1 MELSALL
8 AESGHRVRLWEAQD
22 RLGGALHYATLAPR
36 HEMYAAYL
44 DWQVARLA
52 TAGVEVSLGHR
63 ATADDVLAAGA
74 DTVAVATGATPRRPG
89 IVGDD
94 LPHVL
99 DVRDVL
105 AERAIPGRRVLVVSQ
120 DDHVAPLS
128 VADFLS
134 GRGHE
139 VTVVFATA
147 TPAPSLGRYIVG
159 AILGRLDEQGVELRS
174 MEEVT
179 AIEPGR
185 VHTRNVYSLRPR
197 VIEGID
203 SVVLACGS
211 VSDSTLF
218 DDLAGRHTDL
228 HILGDAYA
236 PRRLVF
242 ATKQAYAL
250 ADLIARRPT
259 A

>member
-1 MELSALL
+1 
-8 AESGHRVRLWEAQD
+8 
-22 RLGGALHYATLAPR
+22 
-36 HEMYAAYL
+36 
-44 DWQVARLA
+44 
-52 TAGVEVSLGHR
+52 VEVSLGRR
-63 ATADDVLAAGA
+63 ATADDVLAVGA
-74 DTVAVATGATPRRPG
+74 DTVAIATGATPRRPG
-89 IVGDD
+89 ILGDD

-147 TPAPSLGRYIVG
+147 TPAPLLGRYIVG
-159 AILGRLDEQGVELRS
+159 AILGRLDEQGREVAVDGGGHRHRS
-174 MEEVT
+174 R
-179 AIEPGR
+179 PGAHPQR
-185 VHTRNVYSLRPR
+185 LLAAPR
-197 VIEGID
+197 VIEDVD

-211 VSDSTLF
+211 VSDSTLC

-250 ADLIARRPT
+250 ADLIARRPS

>member
-1 MELSALL
+1 M
-8 AESGHRVRLWEAQD
+8 
-22 RLGGALHYATLAPR
+22 
-36 HEMYAAYL
+36 
-44 DWQVARLA
+44 
-52 TAGVEVSLGHR
+52 
-63 ATADDVLAAGA
+63 
-74 DTVAVATGATPRRPG
+74 
-89 IVGDD
+89 
-94 LPHVL
+94 
-99 DVRDVL
+99 
-105 AERAIPGRRVLVVSQ
+105 LVVSQ

-147 TPAPSLGRYIVG
+147 TPAPLLGRYIVG

-218 DDLAGRHTDL
+218 DELAGRHTDL
-228 HILGDAYA
+228 HIVGDAYA

-250 ADLIARRPT
+250 ADLITRRPT